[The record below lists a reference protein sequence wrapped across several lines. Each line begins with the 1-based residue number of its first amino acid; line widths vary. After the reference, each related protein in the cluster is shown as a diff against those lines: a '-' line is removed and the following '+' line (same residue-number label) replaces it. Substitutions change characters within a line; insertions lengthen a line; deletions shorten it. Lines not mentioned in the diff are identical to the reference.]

1 MSRQLR
7 SSNKVAQQQ
16 NFSLKCVKSIQKC
29 VKELKRAMRQ
39 MQFESQRIQKHQIQQ
54 ILNNC
59 NNLLTALTSCNL
71 YRIHFQEEMYYL
83 TQLQKIEKGINEIV
97 EFVSELCKRKYFNN
111 LGNNKICEDLFSQ
124 LESTFD
130 QFVGPLLHIFNSFN
144 VNWLLFQC
152 DPKKLFVLD
161 EFCEHALIQKLG
173 LEINDKKSS
182 SQKQEENSLS
192 KDITSSQENSHIS
205 KEGGTPKNLIGN
217 RQPELSRQFS
227 SSINDNQKSGKKI
240 NYNINIVK
248 FKEKLSEEGAN
259 YTKQELKDLL
269 NEYKKLIPE
278 EECLSEL
285 AILIDFNS
293 CHNPQNYQIVFNSY
307 YQLLFDQIT
316 CEKISYILSKIRC
329 FDKLNLFCRLIFYN
343 EDIMTLTGHQIVKY
357 LNQYQY
363 QNLKDLKIK
372 MIRSGFNNLPVPIT
386 QSPLQKK
393 EKNQLFHFN
402 QGQGSLG
409 SIQSLQKQ
417 SDEKLENVQPNCFSS
432 GFFKMDQALILCP
445 HQSNFFSLIPRLE
458 KKTELKDQEVCC
470 QYVKQKL
477 EAQALQ
483 EKLTMEN
490 SYLKRSQSINI
501 KNISNLTGQFA
512 DDLQNLQ
519 KTMLENQ
526 MDLLS
531 ESTVQTQ
538 DLEQVQDH
546 NEYENPFL
554 FNKRELIFG
563 RKAKNA
569 IFKPDFCFEENEFQI
584 SRQQFKITYEDQSNQ
599 YYVQCISQSALTQ
612 ILVDDA
618 GFELQVGSVFIVQD
632 LIAFE
637 VVALKSFS
645 QTTNQGAQ
653 QGNNQKVFTSKI
665 ANQQN
670 SSPRSPQDNQ
680 SKAQFFK
687 NHKSRTQRLSYKNSQ
702 LFEDNESQYALNDQ
716 IKNQEIDK
724 KNLTSEQSNSDQS
737 FDNEIKDDLLN
748 SLENDNLSMNS
759 SLASISSMSQIAGN
773 QMYFNQEKR
782 SSINQKKHSFIS
794 QIRRQNSRKS
804 SIASYNINAV
814 SENNT
819 AESTQINSQ
828 SNTIQENQTKQKTE
842 ADTNNEN
849 EKIENEMSLQNQD
862 SLQQNL
868 SPDSLSVK
876 QSKENNDEQTLDFKK
891 QTQNSLDKQSV
902 QNTIYQSTLMNG
914 MNISTSRMMLQST
927 FNQMN
932 QSLYSL
938 VGPSFQEFEEDNQNS
953 NEALLHLR
961 VLWSNT
967 ETEKEDYIFQYNNI
981 NEQDSILITIGS
993 DKDNQIRVQDENH
1006 SIRNTSHCFI
1016 SYQDKAWTLQATHND
1031 QNFYSGIAVKKI
1043 DEIESGLISKKTLIE
1058 KGFNIL
1064 VKGYIFQCDF

>member
-7 SSNKVAQQQ
+7 SSNKIAQQQ
-16 NFSLKCVKSIQKC
+16 NFSLKCLKSIQKC
-29 VKELKRAMRQ
+29 IKDLKKAMRQ

-83 TQLQKIEKGINEIV
+83 TQLKKIEKGINDIV

-111 LGNNKICEDLFSQ
+111 LGNNKMCEDLFNQ

-144 VNWLLFQC
+144 VSWLLFQC
-152 DPKKLFVLD
+152 DPKQLFLLD
-161 EFCEHALIQKLG
+161 EFCEQALIQKLG
-173 LEINDKKSS
+173 LDLNDIKSS
-182 SQKQEENSLS
+182 QQKQEENSLS
-192 KDITSSQENSHIS
+192 KDITSSQENSHIN
-205 KEGGTPKNLIGN
+205 KEGGTPKKLTGN
-217 RQPELSRQFS
+217 RPELSRQLS
-227 SSINDNQKSGKKI
+227 GSMSDNQKSGKKI

-248 FKEKLSEEGAN
+248 FKERLSEEEIN
-259 YTKQELKDLL
+259 FTKQQLKDLL
-269 NEYKKLIPE
+269 REYKKLIPE

-293 CHNPQNYQIVFNSY
+293 CHNPQNYQLAFNNY

-316 CEKISYILSKIRC
+316 CEKISYILSKIQS

-343 EDIMTLTGHQIVKY
+343 ADIMTLTGHQIVKH
-357 LNQYQY
+357 LNQYSY
-363 QNLKDLKIK
+363 KNLKDLKIK
-372 MIRSGFNNLPVPIT
+372 LIRSGFNTLPVPIT
-386 QSPLQKK
+386 HSPLQRR

-402 QGQGSLG
+402 QGSISSL
-409 SIQSLQKQ
+409 QSLQKQ
-417 SDEKLENVQPNCFSS
+417 SDEKLENLQPNSLSS
-432 GFFKMDQALILCP
+432 GQFKIDKVFTLCP
-445 HQSNFFSLIPRLE
+445 HQSNFFSLIPRIE
-458 KKTELKDQEVCC
+458 KKTELKSQEVCC

-483 EKLTMEN
+483 EKITMEN
-490 SYLKRSQSINI
+490 SYLKRSNSINI
-501 KNISNLTGQFA
+501 KKNSNLAAQFA
-512 DDLQNLQ
+512 DDLQSLQ
-519 KTMLENQ
+519 KTMIENQ
-526 MDLLS
+526 MGLLL

-538 DLEQVQDH
+538 NIEQIQDEDE
-546 NEYENPFL
+546 NENDNPLL

-584 SRQQFKITYEDQSNQ
+584 SRQQFKIIYEDQSNQ

-618 GFELQVGSVFIVQD
+618 GFELQVGTVFIVQD

-645 QTTNQGAQ
+645 QTTNQSVQ
-653 QGNNQKVFTSKI
+653 QTNNNQKIFTNKVAS
-665 ANQQN
+665 QQN
-670 SSPRSPQDNQ
+670 SSPRTPDSS
-680 SKAQFFK
+680 SKVQFFN
-687 NHKSRTQRLSYKNSQ
+687 NHKSKTQRLSYKNSQ

-716 IKNQEIDK
+716 IKNQDIDK

-748 SLENDNLSMNS
+748 SLENENSSINS
-759 SLASISSMSQIAGN
+759 SLASISSMSQIVGN

-804 SIASYNINAV
+804 SIVSQTINAV
-814 SENNT
+814 SENNY
-819 AESTQINSQ
+819 AESTQINCQ
-828 SNTIQENQTKQKTE
+828 SNVTQDNQTRQQKDIDNYRE
-842 ADTNNEN
+842 SIQ
-849 EKIENEMSLQNQD
+849 IENDIVFQKQD

-868 SPDSLSVK
+868 SSNSEQIK
-876 QSKENNDEQTLDFKK
+876 QSKENRDELTLDFKK
-891 QTQNSLDKQSV
+891 QAQNSSEKQSIQNSV
-902 QNTIYQSTLMNG
+902 QQSTLMNG
-914 MNISTSRMMLQST
+914 MNISTSRVMLQST

-932 QSLYSL
+932 QSIYSL

-953 NEALLHLR
+953 NEALLQLR
-961 VLWSNT
+961 VLWSNI

-981 NEQDSILITIGS
+981 NEQDKILIKIGS
-993 DKDNQIRVQDENH
+993 DKDNQIRVQDQNH
-1006 SIRNTSHCFI
+1006 TIRNTSHCLI
-1016 SYQDKAWTLQATHND
+1016 TYQDKAWTLQATHND

-1043 DEIESGLISKKTLIE
+1043 DEIESGLISKKILIE